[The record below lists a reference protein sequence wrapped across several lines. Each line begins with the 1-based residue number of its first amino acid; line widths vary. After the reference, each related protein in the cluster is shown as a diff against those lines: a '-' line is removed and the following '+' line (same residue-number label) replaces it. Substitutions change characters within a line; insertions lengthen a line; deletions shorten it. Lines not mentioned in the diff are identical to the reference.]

1 MMFPHQGGPETNAQP
16 YKVWGLP
23 QVGTHGA
30 ARGGIQIRPK
40 YSDTPSTWMNTER
53 LEGWVEPGVSRDSL
67 KIA

>member
-30 ARGGIQIRPK
+30 ARVGIQNRPK
-40 YSDTPSTWMNTER
+40 YSDIGGSAPFWTGAPFGPAALALNT
-53 LEGWVEPGVSRDSL
+53 
-67 KIA
+67 